1 MFIIFIF
8 GWDLPS
14 VKSLDSVTFLWR
26 ILIYTILV
34 LASILTWLDSNSKHA
49 SSVVGRL
56 TSLLNYF
63 TLQSLLSHQAPYN
76 PLTPPTPVQFKVKQ
90 ELKLFADLGLYLMAF
105 FLGFPFFFFFTCL
118 GISGFIFWLLKPLT
132 LWFITWVLVFPSL
145 IAREISQ
152 IKNCKNTL
160 VTQCSILFSRVDF
173 PPVSAFKY
181 LLWIFPQ
188 SL

>member
-1 MFIIFIF
+1 MLPVWWA
-8 GWDLPS
+8 GWHLCLITSPFNLFFLTRLLITPS
-14 VKSLDSVTFLWR
+14 PHLLLCSSRL
-26 ILIYTILV
+26 
-34 LASILTWLDSNSKHA
+34 SKNW
-49 SSVVGRL
+49 SYLQIWG
-56 TSLLNYF
+56 F
-63 TLQSLLSHQAPYN
+63 TLW
-76 PLTPPTPVQFKVKQ
+76 
-90 ELKLFADLGLYLMAF
+90 LFFWD
-105 FLGFPFFFFFTCL
+105 FLFFFFFTCL